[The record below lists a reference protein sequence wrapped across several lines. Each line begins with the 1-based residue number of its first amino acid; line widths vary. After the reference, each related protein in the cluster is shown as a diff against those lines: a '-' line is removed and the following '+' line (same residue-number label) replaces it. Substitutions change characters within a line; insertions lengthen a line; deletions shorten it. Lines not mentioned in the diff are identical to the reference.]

1 MDFAA
6 VANGVKD
13 WFSWISANAGGA
25 GELAAI
31 FSAAAA
37 VVSAWF
43 SGKANRYAQEV
54 WKATEEAARHQ
65 MVSRIMEL
73 RVELVWLNRQALSL
87 ADTWKKVLLAL
98 ARYSKTDQSD
108 WYSAAERQVME
119 RTKAHTELKEIW
131 EPLTSNEEEAKLETL
146 LGEELE
152 KQLRDVRKSRI
163 LIINS
168 VQFMERNVA
177 QVESQL
183 QPFYERVVAERPSP
197 INTAD
202 RDD

>member
-1 MDFAA
+1 
-6 VANGVKD
+6 
-13 WFSWISANAGGA
+13 
-25 GELAAI
+25 
-31 FSAAAA
+31 
-37 VVSAWF
+37 
-43 SGKANRYAQEV
+43 
-54 WKATEEAARHQ
+54 
-65 MVSRIMEL
+65 
-73 RVELVWLNRQALSL
+73 
-87 ADTWKKVLLAL
+87 
-98 ARYSKTDQSD
+98 
-108 WYSAAERQVME
+108 ME

-183 QPFYERVVAERPSP
+183 QHFYERVVAERPSP